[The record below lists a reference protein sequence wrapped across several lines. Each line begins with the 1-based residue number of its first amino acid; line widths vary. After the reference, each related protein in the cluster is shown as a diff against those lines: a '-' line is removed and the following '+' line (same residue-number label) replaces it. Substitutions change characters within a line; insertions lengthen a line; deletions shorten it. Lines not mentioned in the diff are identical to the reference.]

1 MVPETDSTAAPVS
14 VLDLSLQDWGEFFVV
29 RTGISKVL
37 SEKGW
42 WATAWGSQ
50 GVWLGSARVPSFC
63 MEERAVGNPPAW
75 SAFRD
80 AHALPIHELP
90 RERRHSLD
98 QLWILRLQI
107 EITQT
112 SEPSPALGL
121 DHSLHPVFYLPSP
134 GLARILLSPFMEKPP
149 NPRYLTTL
157 GIWASSSS
165 PAPGVHALDLPLA
178 RSPLLLMAP
187 LFSIH

>member
-1 MVPETDSTAAPVS
+1 MVSGTRK
-14 VLDLSLQDWGEFFVV
+14 GVV
-29 RTGISKVL
+29 GHCLGQSRGM
-37 SEKGW
+37 
-42 WATAWGSQ
+42 AT
-50 GVWLGSARVPSFC
+50 VARVPSSC
-63 MEERAVGNPPAW
+63 PEERAVGNTPAW

-98 QLWILRLQI
+98 QLWTLKLQT
-107 EITQT
+107 EITRT

-121 DHSLHPVFYLPSP
+121 DHGLHPVFYLPSP

-149 NPRYLTTL
+149 DPRYPTTL
-157 GIWASSSS
+157 GIGARSSS
-165 PAPGVHALDLPLA
+165 PAPGGDALDLPLA